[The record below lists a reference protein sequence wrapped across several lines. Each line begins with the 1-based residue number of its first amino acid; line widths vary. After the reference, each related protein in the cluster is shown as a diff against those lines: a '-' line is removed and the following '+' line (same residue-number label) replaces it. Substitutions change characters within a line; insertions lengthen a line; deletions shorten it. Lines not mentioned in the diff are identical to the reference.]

1 MSSKDT
7 ESTEGKRKTKRKSTK
22 KESQDLSQESSQT
35 SPQTSQEKKPQPKF
49 IDSSLSSLVKQIE
62 KENSG
67 KQNSKQ
73 TSKLS
78 VVFAR
83 NYYYEV
89 QQIPVKITIS
99 ETRKLNILEEFILR
113 AAIEFT
119 PPPTTEELAKVLGLD
134 IIFVRSAIE
143 RLVKLNCLEALPLKI
158 NITPQG
164 EKCYQQGHVFS
175 SPTTKLIYAI
185 ADPLQAEIE
194 LKADILNSETK
205 VNSETKD
212 LPSPGELVNLESRIP
227 DINQLQ
233 IEQIQEAVRD
243 LGLEV
248 ELLEDEHII
257 TDFKVVGKPQTC
269 LQSVSVFVLFD
280 ESEGNYITQ
289 VRSERQILES
299 ASSWLTELEAFQKLY
314 LDLCDKNA
322 SPVKNT

>member
-1 MSSKDT
+1 MNPKDT
-7 ESTEGKRKTKRKSTK
+7 ESTEGKRKTKRKSVK
-22 KESQDLSQESSQT
+22 KESQDLSQESS
-35 SPQTSQEKKPQPKF
+35 QTSQEKKPQPKF

-62 KENSG
+62 KQS
-67 KQNSKQ
+67 SKQ
-73 TSKLS
+73 KSKSS

-83 NYYYEV
+83 NYCYEV
-89 QQIPVKITIS
+89 QQIPIKITIS

-143 RLVKLNCLEALPLKI
+143 RLVKLNCLEASPLKI

-175 SPTTKLIYAI
+175 SPITKLIYAI

-194 LKADILNSETK
+194 LKSDILNSETK

-212 LPSPGELVNLESRIP
+212 LHSLEELVNLETRIP

-248 ELLEDEHII
+248 ELLEDEQAI

-269 LQSVSVFVLFD
+269 LQSVFVFVLFD
-280 ESEGNYITQ
+280 KLKGNYTTQ
-289 VRSERQILES
+289 VRRKRQILELPS
-299 ASSWLTELEAFQKLY
+299 TWLTELEILQKLY
-314 LDLCDKNA
+314 LELRDEP
-322 SPVKNT
+322 SSSVKNP

>member
-7 ESTEGKRKTKRKSTK
+7 ESTEGKRKTKRKSVK
-22 KESQDLSQESSQT
+22 KESQGSSQDSSQT
-35 SPQTSQEKKPQPKF
+35 SPQNSQEKKSQPKF

-62 KENSG
+62 KQNS
-67 KQNSKQ
+67 KQNSKNKN
-73 TSKLS
+73 SNIS

-83 NYYYEV
+83 NFDYQV
-89 QQIPVKITIS
+89 QQIPIKITIS

-119 PPPTTEELAKVLGLD
+119 PPPTAEELAKVLGLD
-134 IIFVRSAIE
+134 IIFVRTAIE
-143 RLVKLNCLEALPLKI
+143 RLVKLNCLEASPLKI

-164 EKCYQQGHVFS
+164 QKCYQQGHVFS

-194 LKADILNSETK
+194 LKTDILTAKN
-205 VNSETKD
+205 KD
-212 LPSPGELVNLESRIP
+212 LPSLEELVALESRIP

-233 IEQIQEAVRD
+233 ITQIQEAVRN

-248 ELLEDEHII
+248 ELLEDEQVI
-257 TDFKVVGKPQTC
+257 TDFKVVGKSQSC

-280 ESEGNYITQ
+280 ESESSYTTQ
-289 VRSERQILES
+289 VRCERQILES
-299 ASSWLTELEAFQKLY
+299 ASTWLTELEAFQKLY
-314 LDLCDKNA
+314 LDLCNENTL
-322 SPVKNT
+322 PVENN

>member
-1 MSSKDT
+1 MNSKDT

-22 KESQDLSQESSQT
+22 KESQGSSQDLSQESSQN
-35 SPQTSQEKKPQPKF
+35 SQEEKPQPKF

-62 KENSG
+62 KQSS
-67 KQNSKQ
+67 KQNSKNKN
-73 TSKLS
+73 SKSS

-83 NYYYEV
+83 NYCYEV

-99 ETRKLNILEEFILR
+99 EIRKLNILEEFILR

-134 IIFVRSAIE
+134 IIFVRTAIE
-143 RLVKLNCLEALPLKI
+143 RLVKLNCLEASPLKI

-164 EKCYQQGHVFS
+164 QKCYQQGHVFS

-194 LKADILNSETK
+194 LKSDILNSETK

-212 LPSPGELVNLESRIP
+212 LPGLEELVVLESRIP

-233 IEQIQEAVRD
+233 ISQIQESVRD

-248 ELLEDEHII
+248 ELLEDEQVI
-257 TDFKVVGKPQTC
+257 TDFKVVGKSQTC
-269 LQSVSVFVLFD
+269 LQSVCMFVLFD
-280 ESEGNYITQ
+280 ESESNYTTQ
-289 VRSERQILES
+289 VRRKRQILES
-299 ASSWLTELEAFQKLY
+299 ASNWFTELEILQKLY
-314 LDLCDKNA
+314 LDLCDENT

>member
-35 SPQTSQEKKPQPKF
+35 SQEEKPQPKF

-143 RLVKLNCLEALPLKI
+143 RLVKLNCLEASPLKI

-164 EKCYQQGHVFS
+164 QKCYQQGHVFS

-194 LKADILNSETK
+194 LKADILTAKN
-205 VNSETKD
+205 KD
-212 LPSPGELVNLESRIP
+212 LPSLGELVNLEDRIP

-233 IEQIQEAVRD
+233 ISQIQEAVRD

-248 ELLEDEHII
+248 ELLENEQVI
-257 TDFKVVGKPQTC
+257 TDFKIVGKPQTC
-269 LQSVSVFVLFD
+269 LQSVSIFVLFD
-280 ESEGNYITQ
+280 EFESNYTIQ
-289 VRSERQILES
+289 VRRKRQILES
-299 ASSWLTELEAFQKLY
+299 ASTWLTELERLQKLY
-314 LDLCDKNA
+314 LDLCDENR
-322 SPVKNT
+322 STHV

>member
-1 MSSKDT
+1 MSSKDIET
-7 ESTEGKRKTKRKSTK
+7 TEGKRKTKRKSTK
-22 KESQDLSQESSQT
+22 KESQGSSQESSQT
-35 SPQTSQEKKPQPKF
+35 SPQTSQEKKSQPKF

-62 KENSG
+62 KQS
-67 KQNSKQ
+67 SKQ
-73 TSKLS
+73 KSKLS

-83 NYYYEV
+83 NYCYEV

-143 RLVKLNCLEALPLKI
+143 RLVKLNCLEASPLKI

-194 LKADILNSETK
+194 LKADILTG
-205 VNSETKD
+205 ETKD
-212 LPSPGELVNLESRIP
+212 LPSLEELVALESRIP

-233 IEQIQEAVRD
+233 IEQIQESVRD

-248 ELLEDEHII
+248 ELLEDEQVI
-257 TDFKVVGKPQTC
+257 TDFKVVGKSQNC
-269 LQSVSVFVLFD
+269 LQSVCVFVLFD
-280 ESEGNYITQ
+280 ESEGNYTTQ
-289 VRSERQILES
+289 VRRERQILES
-299 ASSWLTELEAFQKLY
+299 ASTWLTELEALQKCY
-314 LDLCDKNA
+314 LELCNEST
-322 SPVKNT
+322 SPS

>member
-1 MSSKDT
+1 MHSKDT
-7 ESTEGKRKTKRKSTK
+7 ESTEGKRKTKRKSVK

-35 SPQTSQEKKPQPKF
+35 SQEEKPQPKF
-49 IDSSLSSLVKQIE
+49 IDSSLNSLVRQIE
-62 KENSG
+62 KQGS
-67 KQNSKQ
+67 KQNSKNKN
-73 TSKLS
+73 SKSS

-83 NYYYEV
+83 NFYYEV

-143 RLVKLNCLEALPLKI
+143 RLVKLNCLEASPLKI

-164 EKCYQQGHVFS
+164 EKCYQQGYVFS

-194 LKADILNSETK
+194 LKADILTAKN
-205 VNSETKD
+205 KD
-212 LPSPGELVNLESRIP
+212 LPSLGELVNLESRIP

-248 ELLEDEHII
+248 ELLEDGHVI

-280 ESEGNYITQ
+280 ESKDNYTTQ
-289 VRSERQILES
+289 VRRERQILES
-299 ASSWLTELEAFQKLY
+299 ASTWLTELETLQKLY
-314 LDLCDKNA
+314 LELCDENR
-322 SPVKNT
+322 STHVENSSDTD

>member
-1 MSSKDT
+1 MNSKDT

-22 KESQDLSQESSQT
+22 KESQDLSQESSQN
-35 SPQTSQEKKPQPKF
+35 SQEEKPQPKF
-49 IDSSLSSLVKQIE
+49 IDSSLSSLVKQLE
-62 KENSG
+62 KKN
-67 KQNSKQ
+67 
-73 TSKLS
+73 SKLS

-83 NYYYEV
+83 NYCYEV

-134 IIFVRSAIE
+134 IIFVRTAIE
-143 RLVKLNCLEALPLKI
+143 RLVKLNCLEASPLKI

-164 EKCYQQGHVFS
+164 QKCYQQGHVFS

-194 LKADILNSETK
+194 LKADILNT
-205 VNSETKD
+205 ETKD
-212 LPSPGELVNLESRIP
+212 LPSLEELVNLESRIP

-248 ELLEDEHII
+248 ELLEDEQVI
-257 TDFKVVGKPQTC
+257 TNFKVVGKSQTC

-280 ESEGNYITQ
+280 ELEGNYTTQ
-289 VRSERQILES
+289 VRRERQILES
-299 ASSWLTELEAFQKLY
+299 ASTWLTELETFQKLY
-314 LDLCDKNA
+314 LDLCDENT

>member
-1 MSSKDT
+1 MHSKDT

-35 SPQTSQEKKPQPKF
+35 SQEEKPQPKF

-143 RLVKLNCLEALPLKI
+143 RLVKLNCLEASPLKI

-164 EKCYQQGHVFS
+164 QKCYQQGYLFS

-194 LKADILNSETK
+194 LKADILTAK
-205 VNSETKD
+205 DKD
-212 LPSPGELVNLESRIP
+212 LPSLGELVNLESRIP
-227 DINQLQ
+227 DISQLQ
-233 IEQIQEAVRD
+233 ISQIQEAVRD

-248 ELLEDEHII
+248 ELLEDEQVINDLKI
-257 TDFKVVGKPQTC
+257 VGKSQTC

-280 ESEGNYITQ
+280 ESESNYTIQ
-289 VRSERQILES
+289 VRRERKILES
-299 ASSWLTELEAFQKLY
+299 ASTWLTELERLQKLY
-314 LDLCDKNA
+314 LDLCDENR
-322 SPVKNT
+322 STHV